1 MNGITRSGLVLVACG
16 LVAGMSGLFQ
26 PDCASATELEATF
39 VVAESAGPRANTLLE
54 DMISPERRGSDGQ
67 ESRAPVS
74 DSVLATRPFSAPIVV
89 RPDGRSGQRSPM
101 LHEELMMQEVLSPYA
116 GLRPTPPSITLEY
129 GERRIEVPLALP
141 APFIFDPAHGIFVF
155 DLATLTPSETYAFT
169 SYLVT
174 RQDPPSR
181 PLPSINNPGP
191 SLTGGPDAIS
201 GLVAFIK
208 SLANN
213 PDLGLFAVIGPGLA
227 ALGLVRRFRSEQ
239 SHQRKP
245 VESKKPEGAPS
256 RAVVP
261 VTPQPEQDHN
271 PPGTMAPECTENL
284 PARRSAA

>member
-1 MNGITRSGLVLVACG
+1 MNGITPRSLLLVACG
-16 LVAGMSGLFQ
+16 LVAGMSWLFES
-26 PDCASATELEATF
+26 AHVSATELEVPF

-54 DMISPERRGSDGQ
+54 DMIGPERRGSDGQ

-155 DLATLTPSETYAFT
+155 DLAALTPSETYAFT

-227 ALGLVRRFRSEQ
+227 ALGLLRRFRSEQ
-239 SHQRKP
+239 SRPRKP
-245 VESKKPEGAPS
+245 AEPKKPEVAPS
-256 RAVVP
+256 RAVAP
-261 VTPQPEQDHN
+261 VTPPEQDQN
-271 PPGTMAPECTENL
+271 PPGATAPEWTEKL